1 MATLITGVAGFIG
14 FHCAKRMLE
23 NGARVIGI
31 DNLNSYYDPT
41 LKEARLA
48 QLYGFERFTFIRLDI
63 TQKSAFAA
71 LGKLDEKIDT
81 LLHLAA
87 QAGVR
92 HSLDNPQAYID
103 ANATGM
109 LNVLEFARAQNG
121 LRHMVYASSSSVYGK
136 NTQLPFNEADQ
147 VNKPLSVYAATKR
160 AGELLAITYSELYR
174 LPLTG
179 LRFFSVYG
187 PWGRPDMVTYLFADR
202 IMKGEPL
209 PIYNNGNMQRDFTY
223 IDDVVDGTLAALNHP
238 PKASAEHTPHALYN
252 IGHGQPE
259 KLTELLALLET
270 HLDKKAIY
278 DFQPLQKAEPPTT
291 FADIGAARR
300 DLSFSPK
307 VDIEDGVPR
316 FVEWFRNYHNY
327 K

>member
-23 NGARVIGI
+23 NGATVIGI

-48 QLYGFERFTFIRLDI
+48 QLYGHDRFTFIRLDI

-71 LGKLDEKIDT
+71 LAKLDEKTDSI
-81 LLHLAA
+81 LHLAA

-92 HSLDNPQAYID
+92 HSLENPQAYID
-103 ANATGM
+103 ANVTGM
-109 LNVLEFARAQNG
+109 LNVLEHARAQTG

-136 NTQLPFNEADQ
+136 NTRLPFGTGDQ
-147 VNKPLSVYAATKR
+147 VNKPLSVYAASKR
-160 AGELLAITYSELYR
+160 AGELLALTYAELYR

-179 LRFFSVYG
+179 LRYFSVYG
-187 PWGRPDMVTYLFADR
+187 PWGRPDMATYLFAQR

-209 PIYNNGNMQRDFTY
+209 AIYNNGDMQRDFTY
-223 IDDVVDGTLAALNHP
+223 IDDVVDGTLAALAKP
-238 PKASAEHTPHALYN
+238 PLAQGNEAPHALYN

-259 KLTELLALLET
+259 KLTEIVALLER

-278 DFQPLQKAEPPTT
+278 DFQPQHKAEPGET
-291 FADIGAARR
+291 FADISATQKELGFA
-300 DLSFSPK
+300 PK
-307 VDIEDGVPR
+307 IDIEEGVPR
-316 FVEWFRNYHNY
+316 FVEWFKNYYNY
-327 K
+327 R